1 MSTKEH
7 TGARVLLVDQHQDVR
22 NGLALLLAQN
32 GHTVCGEAENRAE
45 ALARLPGS
53 EATLAL
59 VDISLGDQGGLE
71 LLDDLRR
78 FRIPALVYSMNETPE
93 TIQRAFT
100 AGASGYVTKRE
111 DPEVL
116 LEGLREVLA
125 RGRFLSPRAAQSL
138 ASKALSQ
145 KDT

>member
-1 MSTKEH
+1 MPTKEH
-7 TGARVLLVDQHQDVR
+7 TGARVLLVDNHQDVR

-32 GHTVCGEAENRAE
+32 GYTVCAEARNQAE
-45 ALARLPGS
+45 ALLRLPGS
-53 EATLAL
+53 EAALAL
-59 VDISLGDQGGLE
+59 VDISLGDQGGFE

-78 FRIPALVYSMNETPE
+78 FKIPALVYSMNEAPE

-125 RGRFLSPRAAQSL
+125 RRRFLSPRAAQSL

-145 KDT
+145 NDT